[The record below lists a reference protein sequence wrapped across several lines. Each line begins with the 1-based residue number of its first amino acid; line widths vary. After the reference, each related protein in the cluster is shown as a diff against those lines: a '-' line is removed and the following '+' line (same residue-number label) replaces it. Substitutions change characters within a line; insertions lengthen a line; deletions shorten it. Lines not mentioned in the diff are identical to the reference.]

1 MKPRL
6 CDLKDGDHV
15 TLVGRF
21 RFFNPDGTVSVEI
34 GGDYCR
40 VRDEAVTSHTMLPR
54 LHPLRSLQSEHEPVA
69 PAEID
74 APEMEGV

>member
-6 CDLKDGDHV
+6 CDLKEGDSV
-15 TLVGRF
+15 TLIGRF

-40 VRDEAVTSHTMLPR
+40 VRDDAVTSHAITR
-54 LHPLRSLQSEHEPVA
+54 LITVRAIQSEHELFA
-69 PAEID
+69 QAEID